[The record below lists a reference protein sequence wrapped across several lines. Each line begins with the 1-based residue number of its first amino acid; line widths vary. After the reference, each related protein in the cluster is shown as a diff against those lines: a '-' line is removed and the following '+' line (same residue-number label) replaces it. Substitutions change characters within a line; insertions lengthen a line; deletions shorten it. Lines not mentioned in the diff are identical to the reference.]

1 MAIPKVIK
9 RFTAQEYY
17 ELEREAFYKS
27 DYHKGEI
34 FAMAGGTAE
43 HSRICTNLIRELG
56 MRLAGKPCET
66 FESNLR
72 LKIKA
77 TGLRTYPDVSVY
89 CGPLERDETDPYR
102 ETYTNPTV
110 LFEVL
115 SKSTEGYDRGTKA
128 QSYRRIPT
136 LHVYALVSQTNAF
149 IEVYER
155 QPDNRWLLREVAG
168 LDAVLTIP
176 SIGVDLPLSEIYAR
190 VTFTNAEAVTEPTE
204 E

>member
-1 MAIPKVIK
+1 MAIPKTIK

-17 ELEREAFYKS
+17 ALEREASYKS
-27 DYHKGEI
+27 DYYKSEI

-43 HSRICTNLIRELG
+43 HSKICVNIGGELRT
-56 MRLAGKPCET
+56 RLKGKPCDT

-89 CGPLERDETDPYR
+89 CGPLERAEDDPYR

-115 SKSTEGYDRGTKA
+115 SKSTEGYDRGLKS
-128 QSYRRIPT
+128 QNYRRIET
-136 LHVYALVSQTNAF
+136 LRAYALVSQTNPYVE
-149 IEVYER
+149 IYER
-155 QPDNRWLLREVAG
+155 QPDNRWLLREVTG
-168 LDAVLTIP
+168 LESVLTIS

-190 VTFTNAEAVTEPTE
+190 VVFTDAEAVTEPVSD
-204 E
+204 

>member
-1 MAIPKVIK
+1 MAIPKMIK
-9 RFTAQEYY
+9 RFTVQEYY
-17 ELEREAFYKS
+17 ALETAASYKS
-27 DYHKGEI
+27 DYYKGEI

-43 HSRICTNLIRELG
+43 HSRICVNIGGELRN
-56 MRLAGKPCET
+56 RLRGKPCDT
-66 FESNLR
+66 FESKLR

-89 CGPLERDETDPYR
+89 CGPLERAEDDAYH

-115 SKSTEGYDRGTKA
+115 SKSTEGYDRGFKA
-128 QSYRRIPT
+128 QNYRRIET
-136 LHVYALVSQTNAF
+136 LRAYALVSQTDAF
-149 IEVYER
+149 IEIYER

-176 SIGVDLPLSEIYAR
+176 AIGVDVPLSEIYSR
-190 VTFTNAEAVTEPTE
+190 VTFTNAEAVTAPVSD
-204 E
+204 